1 MGVPLVRLLQS
12 RGNEVHVTTRQERK
26 AEEGIQG
33 MPGKQP
39 QFLGGRNPKDE
50 AFSKGLDMAFSKEK
64 DILPIRYMTGDAH
77 EAGFIKSVLE
87 NGYDAVVDFMVY
99 GSEEFRDRLPLLLGS
114 TGQYLFFSS
123 ARVYAR
129 SADPLREESPRLLD
143 VCGDRQYLETDEYAL
158 AKAREENML
167 RESCRNNWTI
177 IRPYIT
183 YNSRRLQL
191 GVYEKENWLWRALQ
205 GRTIVFPRDIAER
218 MTTMTYGPDVAAGV
232 AELIGNPK
240 GLGQIFHITTGEHAT
255 WEEILE
261 IYLEVIEERTG
272 VQPKVLMT
280 EDSVGLGRVWNEAQI
295 RYDRLYDRVFD
306 GTKLARVCRNME
318 FKDLRSGLR
327 ECLNAFLEEP
337 EWFGINWRYEAWA
350 DRRAGER
357 TRIGDIVGKR
367 NKLGY
372 VKRRYFYTHHQP
384 SWWLSK

>member
-1 MGVPLVRLLQS
+1 MGAPLVRLLQS

-39 QFLGGRNPKDE
+39 QFLGGHNPKDE
-50 AFSKGLDMAFSKEK
+50 VFSKEK
-64 DILPIRYMTGDAH
+64 EILPIRYMTGDAH
-77 EAGFIKSVLE
+77 EVGFIKSILE

-99 GSEEFRDRLPLLLGS
+99 GSEEFRDRLSLLLGS

-167 RESCRNNWTI
+167 RESGRNNWTI

-218 MTTMTYGPDVAAGV
+218 MTTMTYGPDVAAAVSG
-232 AELIGNPK
+232 LIGNP
-240 GLGQIFHITTGEHAT
+240 GGQGQTFHITTGEYAT
-255 WEEILE
+255 WGEILE
-261 IYLEVIEERTG
+261 IYLEVIEKRTG
-272 VQPKVLMT
+272 VRPKVLMT
-280 EDSVGLGRVWNEAQI
+280 EDSAGLGKVWNEAQI
-295 RYDRLYDRVFD
+295 QYDRLYDRVFD
-306 GTKLARVCRNME
+306 CTKLAQVCGNME
-318 FKDLRSGLR
+318 FKELRSGLA
-327 ECLNAFLEEP
+327 ECLNTFLEEP
-337 EWFGINWRYEAWA
+337 EWLGINWRYEAWA
-350 DRRAGER
+350 DRCAGER
-357 TRIGDIVGKR
+357 ASIGDISGRR
-367 NKLGY
+367 NRLGY
-372 VKRRYFYTHHQP
+372 VKRRYFYTHDQP
-384 SWWLSK
+384 NWWLSR